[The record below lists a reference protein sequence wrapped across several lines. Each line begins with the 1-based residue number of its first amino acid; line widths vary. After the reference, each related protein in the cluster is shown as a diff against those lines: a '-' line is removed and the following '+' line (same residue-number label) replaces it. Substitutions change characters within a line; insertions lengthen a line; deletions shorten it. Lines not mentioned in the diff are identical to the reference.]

1 MKYESILMILI
12 FLFYQVSLAQN
23 MLSDYNLEQ
32 RAFVYDIWT
41 FDSLVAIKSPNI
53 NHPQICIEKKNLSL
67 YADKDSSFYSFW
79 EFYPNSYLLMGSES
93 AKYID
98 KFVMSSIEDSVILK
112 HWKKEFYPNGGPVC
126 VIKPIFNFNN
136 GISKYHNLNYKE
148 VLCNTFLVI
157 LVPYKQY
164 FYHVDYWVESEPP
177 IDRSREKKIFMEKYS
192 DGLYV
197 KMLYPL
203 FMFEED

>member
-1 MKYESILMILI
+1 MKRKILLAIL
-12 FLFYQVSLAQN
+12 LFFVYHVLFAQN

-41 FDSLVAIKSPNI
+41 FDSLVAINNPNKYL
-53 NHPQICIEKKNLSL
+53 PQICIEKKNMPL

-79 EFYPNSYLLMGSES
+79 EFYPNSYLLMRYDN
-93 AKYID
+93 ADYIN
-98 KFVMSSIEDSVILK
+98 KFVMTSVEDSFILK
-112 HWKKEFYPNGGPVC
+112 HWRKEFYPNGGPVY
-126 VIKPIFNFNN
+126 VINPIFNYKR
-136 GISKYHNLNYKE
+136 GTLKYHNLKYRE
-148 VLCNTFLVI
+148 VLCNTFLVV

-164 FYHVDYWVESEPP
+164 FYREWIDTDPP
-177 IDRSREKKIFMEKYS
+177 IDHSREKKLFMEKYS

-203 FMFEED
+203 FLFEEE